1 MTDQASQPEGLTR
14 PLPAWSDLGP
24 SPDQPLPEVAT
35 PEREPGI
42 RTPTSTSPARPPRS
56 TSPAP
61 SGEPDTTLPGRSP
74 RTGDAREV
82 GKVIAGLVK
91 LLTGIVAK
99 LAAGRGLVFRRPT
112 DVETNDIGQPLG
124 RIVARHADISGV
136 SPDVADAAS
145 ATAAVS
151 EYLLSDEPLLTRAP
165 EAWRPPETEDPA
177 P

>member
-1 MTDQASQPEGLTR
+1 MSDQESQAVTR
-14 PLPAWSDLGP
+14 PLPAWSDLP
-24 SPDQPLPEVAT
+24 SQTPDPAVPEVAT
-35 PEREPGI
+35 PEREPGSRI
-42 RTPTSTSPARPPRS
+42 PTSTSQARPPRS
-56 TSPAP
+56 TSPGP
-61 SGEPDTTLPGRSP
+61 NGEPVTTLPGRSP

-99 LAAGRGLVFRRPT
+99 LAASRGLTFRRPT

-136 SPDVADAAS
+136 SPDVADAAA

-165 EAWRPPETEDPA
+165 EAWSPPETEDPA